1 MNTKNK
7 MVKVISLLIGGCFC
21 FLLACNTAS
30 PPTDETTAIP
40 MVKQTAIADN
50 ETTKMATPPA
60 IKMDSSIATTHLM
73 GKFNP
78 LKDSDFIEIEIQY
91 ADRPDQL
98 LHKETYAAFIQMFEA
113 AKKDGIKLII
123 KSATRNFSAQK
134 TIWEGKWNG
143 KRLLEG
149 NINAAKKI
157 SDPVERALKI
167 LEYSSMPGTSRHHW
181 GTDIDLN
188 AFVNSY
194 FEKGQGKKEYD
205 WLVANAEKFGFCQPY
220 TPKDSKRPEGYNE
233 EKWHWSYLPLATRL
247 SDQYKIRL
255 TNADITGFDGAETA
269 PKIDI
274 IKKYVFGIN
283 HQCL

>member
-1 MNTKNK
+1 
-7 MVKVISLLIGGCFC
+7 MVNVFSLLGGICFC
-21 FLLACNTAS
+21 FLVACNTTSTPADKTT
-30 PPTDETTAIP
+30 PPP
-40 MVKQTAIADN
+40 QVKQTSITDTQ
-50 ETTKMATPPA
+50 TTKMDTPPE
-60 IKMDSSIATTHLM
+60 IKMDSLIETTHLM
-73 GKFNP
+73 GKFDP
-78 LKDSDFIEIEIQY
+78 LKNSDFIEIDIQY
-91 ADRPDQL
+91 ADRPGQL
-98 LHKETYAAFIQMFEA
+98 LHKETYTAFIRMYEA
-113 AKKDGIKLII
+113 AKKEEIKLII

-157 SDPVERALKI
+157 PDPKQRALKI

-205 WLVANAEKFGFCQPY
+205 WLVANAANFGFCQPY
-220 TPKDSKRPEGYNE
+220 TPKGPKRPDGYNE
-233 EKWHWSYLPLATRL
+233 EKWHWSYLPLAKRL
-247 SDQYKIRL
+247 SDQYQIRL
-255 TNADITGFDGAETA
+255 SDTDISGFDGANTA
-269 PKIDI
+269 TEIGV
-274 IKKYVFGIN
+274 IKKYVLGIN

>member
-1 MNTKNK
+1 
-7 MVKVISLLIGGCFC
+7 MVNLISLLIGGCFC
-21 FLLACNTAS
+21 FFLACNTAS
-30 PPTDETTAIP
+30 PPTDETTPP
-40 MVKQTAIADN
+40 MMAKQTAITDN
-50 ETTKMATPPA
+50 PTTKMATPPT

-73 GKFNP
+73 GKFDP
-78 LKDSDFIEIEIQY
+78 LKDSDFIGIGIDH
-91 ADRPDQL
+91 ADRPGQL
-98 LHKETYAAFIQMFEA
+98 LHKETYTAFIRMFEA

-134 TIWEGKWNG
+134 IIWEGKWNG

-149 NINAAKKI
+149 NINAAEKI
-157 SDPVERALKI
+157 PDPVKRALKI

-194 FEKGQGKKEYD
+194 FEKGEGKKEYE

-220 TPKDSKRPEGYNE
+220 TPKGTERPDGYNE
-233 EKWHWSYLPLATRL
+233 EKWHWSYLPLAKRL

-255 TNADITGFDGAETA
+255 TNADIAGFNGAETA

-283 HQCL
+283 HRCL

>member
-1 MNTKNK
+1 
-7 MVKVISLLIGGCFC
+7 MVNVFSLLSGICFC
-21 FLLACNTAS
+21 FLMACNTTS
-30 PPTDETTAIP
+30 TPVDETTTSPLA
-40 MVKQTAIADN
+40 KQTSITDTQ
-50 ETTKMATPPA
+50 TTKMATPPE
-60 IKMDSSIATTHLM
+60 IKMDSLIETTHLM
-73 GKFNP
+73 GKFDP
-78 LKDSDFIEIEIQY
+78 LKNSDFIEIEIQY
-91 ADRPDQL
+91 ADRPGQL
-98 LHKETYAAFIQMFEA
+98 LHKETYAAFIRIYEA
-113 AKKDGIKLII
+113 AKKDDIRLII

-157 SDPVERALKI
+157 PDPVERALKI

-194 FEKGQGKKEYD
+194 FEKGKGKKEYD
-205 WLVANAEKFGFCQPY
+205 WLAANAATFGFCQPY
-220 TPKDSKRPEGYNE
+220 TPKGPNRPDGYNE
-233 EKWHWSYLPLATRL
+233 EKWHWSYLPLAKRL
-247 SDQYKIRL
+247 SDQYQIRL
-255 TNADITGFDGAETA
+255 TDSDISGFDGANTA
-269 PKIDI
+269 TEIGI

>member
-1 MNTKNK
+1 
-7 MVKVISLLIGGCFC
+7 MVKFISTLFLGCGC
-21 FLLACNTAS
+21 LALLLACNTSS
-30 PPTDETTAIP
+30 PPTDETTSP
-40 MVKQTAIADN
+40 TLVKQTAITDN
-50 ETTKMATPPA
+50 QTTKMATPPE

-73 GKFNP
+73 GKFDP
-78 LKDSDFIEIEIQY
+78 LKDHDFTEIEIQY
-91 ADRPDQL
+91 ADRPGQL
-98 LHKETYAAFIQMFEA
+98 LHKETYAAFIRMYEA

-157 SDPVERALKI
+157 PDPVQRALKI

-205 WLVANAEKFGFCQPY
+205 WLVANAADFGFCQPY
-220 TPKDSKRPEGYNE
+220 TPKGTERPDGYNE

-255 TNADITGFDGAETA
+255 TNADISGFDGAETA
-269 PKIDI
+269 PQIDI
-274 IKKYVFGIN
+274 IKKYVLGIN